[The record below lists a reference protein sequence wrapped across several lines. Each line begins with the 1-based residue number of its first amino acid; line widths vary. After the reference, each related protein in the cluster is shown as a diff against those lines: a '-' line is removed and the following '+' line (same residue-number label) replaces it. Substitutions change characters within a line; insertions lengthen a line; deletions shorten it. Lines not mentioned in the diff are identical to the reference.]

1 MRVMT
6 GKKKNHF
13 EDYEIDL
20 ADYVRVL
27 LEGKWLILGVTVIAV
42 AVAVGLSF
50 VMPKIYKVET
60 SLEMG
65 RVGKEQAQPKVSNL
79 VEEPS
84 QLVEKISSGVYDTS
98 LRETLGI
105 AEADFPEMKAENPKD
120 TALVSVWLESA
131 DPQRA
136 DDILDELNK
145 LILADH
151 EGEIKTIRELLEN
164 DVSRL
169 ETKIAS
175 VEIEEEVLEAKVAG
189 LQAVS
194 VYNQTIDIQN
204 ALWEAKGALESKKQE
219 VENLYSSINSSRRS
233 LEDIEPTAVVK
244 SPVVPSEPIRPR
256 PLLNGI
262 ISAILGL
269 FLGTLITFGREWWV
283 KSFR

>member
-1 MRVMT
+1 MAE
-6 GKKKNHF
+6 KKKNHL

-27 LEGKWLILGVTVIAV
+27 LKGKWLILGVAVVSV

-50 VMPKIYKVET
+50 VMSKIYKVET

-65 RVGKEQAQPKVSNL
+65 RVGKEQTQPKVSNL

-84 QLVEKISSGVYDTS
+84 QLVEKISGGVYNAS
-98 LRETLGI
+98 VRETLGI
-105 AEADFPEMKAENPKD
+105 AEADFPEMTAENPKD
-120 TALVSVWLESA
+120 TALVSIWLESA
-131 DPQRA
+131 DPQGA
-136 DDILDELNK
+136 KEILDELNK

-151 EGEIKTIRELLEN
+151 EGEIKAIQDLLEN
-164 DVSRL
+164 DITRL

-175 VEIEEEVLEAKVAG
+175 VEGEEDVLEAKVAA
-189 LQAVS
+189 LQETLL
-194 VYNQTIDIQN
+194 YLQTPGTQY
-204 ALWEAKGALESKKQE
+204 ALFDAQGQLESKKQE